1 MLSKCMFSCHLVL
14 KLYFQDKYCCHVVD
28 TTNYFCAWAAGIFD
42 RMKVTLGL
50 SRLLSALSTDGLHV
64 GSTILI
70 FIGPVLY
77 KSSYERA
84 LMGHFMQPNFKC
96 FTFVLVVEET
106 GVQEGKLPCLEL
118 IETKSKTAIRTIL
131 EQSPQSK
138 VLSPK
143 QKF

>member
-14 KLYFQDKYCCHVVD
+14 KLYFQEKYCCHVVD

-84 LMGHFMQPNFKC
+84 LMGHFMQPDFKC
-96 FTFVLVVEET
+96 FTFVLIVEET
-106 GVQEGKLPCLEL
+106 GVQCTGVQAALPR
-118 IETKSKTAIRTIL
+118 AHWD
-131 EQSPQSK
+131 Q
-138 VLSPK
+138 K
-143 QKF
+143 QNSY